1 MAAVDVLVVDDQAPF
16 RSAARAVIG
25 MAKGFNLIGEAES
38 GEQAVELVEEL
49 TPGLVLMDINMGA
62 MNGIEAARRITGSH
76 PDVMVLLLS
85 TYSVD
90 DLPPGARSS
99 GAAAYI
105 HKEELTPRVLRH
117 LWDEGGD
124 AEWRSGV
131 RNEAAN
137 PGTGPA
143 F

>member
-1 MAAVDVLVVDDQAPF
+1 VLVVDDQAPF
-16 RSAARAVIG
+16 RSAARAVIS
-25 MAKGFNLIGEAES
+25 MAKGFDLAGEAES

-62 MNGIEAARRITGSH
+62 MNGIEAARRITTAH

-99 GAAAYI
+99 GAAAYV
-105 HKEELTPRVLRH
+105 HKEELTPRILRR
-117 LWDEGGD
+117 LWEDGGD
-124 AEWRSGV
+124 AEWRSGL
-131 RNEAAN
+131 RNGTVN
-137 PGTGPA
+137 PGAAPA